1 MSKNLENDKNILE
14 AQERRR
20 ALILDTVQ
28 NS

>member
-14 AQERRR
+14 ALERRR